1 MQLTLE
7 LEFNGLIGL
16 AAHIREAVGRV
27 DNEDGEFNCLAIG
40 ICPDGG
46 SEVQDQ

>member
-7 LEFNGLIGL
+7 SNGLTGL

-46 SEVQDQ
+46 SEVRDQ